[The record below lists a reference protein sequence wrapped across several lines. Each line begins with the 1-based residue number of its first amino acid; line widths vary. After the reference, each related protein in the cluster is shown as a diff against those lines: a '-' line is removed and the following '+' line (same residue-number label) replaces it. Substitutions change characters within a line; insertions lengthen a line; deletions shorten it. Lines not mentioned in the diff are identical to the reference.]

1 MFNVK
6 VGRTSGEL
14 ELKLKFTLKVSLDA
28 RVLGLVAGFGGL
40 DAGHE
45 AQRWC

>member
-1 MFNVK
+1 MFKVK
-6 VGRTSGEL
+6 VGGMSEKL
-14 ELKLKFTLKVSLDA
+14 DLKLKFTLKVSEDA

-40 DAGHE
+40 DAGRE